1 MNGLIRKEEYSRRF
15 FWAFV
20 LVMSILVFFVI
31 KPFISVL
38 LTSVFLAYIFYPS
51 YLWLNKKIKN
61 KNISALIILFFV
73 ILILLLPLFFV
84 LNTVTQEA
92 YVGYLLSK
100 QKIIGLGDTLKKCD
114 PSTNSLCG
122 LINVIGN
129 FLSDPK
135 VQYHLQDNIERVSAY
150 IIDSASNLL
159 FSIPKFLLSFFVMLF
174 ANEIARAFVSFSE
187 KTSAETDFI
196 SLF

>member
-174 ANEIARAFVSFSE
+174 
-187 KTSAETDFI
+187 T
-196 SLF
+196 LFYLFNDGAKMQENLKWI